1 MEKATSVKEK
11 RLGAATRP
19 EALGGDSEPG
29 VGTNRLRKTVAMKVY
44 LLAYDEDMDE
54 ESLLRFLDARK
65 QILDWMA
72 ILPASVL
79 LISSHSPRQLTK
91 VLNKKYPDAQ
101 FVLTEVETT
110 QTDGMLPKE
119 CWDFINSSE
128 E

>member
-1 MEKATSVKEK
+1 
-11 RLGAATRP
+11 
-19 EALGGDSEPG
+19 
-29 VGTNRLRKTVAMKVY
+29 MKVY

-79 LISSHSPRQLTK
+79 LISSHSPRPLTK
-91 VLNKKYPDAQ
+91 ILSKKYPDAQ
-101 FVLTEVETT
+101 FILTEVETT
-110 QTDGMLPKE
+110 QTDGMLPEE
-119 CWDFINSSE
+119 CWHFINSSE